1 MTNLLFTNFRPL
13 ALTSYLKK
21 RRGKSSYRGFLAIHR
36 DDIIALP
43 SSFSTWKNVDDFWAL
58 NFLKEAEKL
67 DKSAFDDLKERVRFF
82 LFCKG
87 RVTPRRIR
95 SDSGE
100 LLFLTNLGI
109 HPSSQ
114 FRRPKFVVGKSLLV
128 LEEELVMYLFL
139 LLNKKNALLIIS
151 SHNR

>member
-100 LLFLTNLGI
+100 LLSLTHLVSTQALNSGALNL
-109 HPSSQ
+109 
-114 FRRPKFVVGKSLLV
+114 LLV
-128 LEEELVMYLFL
+128 KVCWFWRRNWLCTFFYY
-139 LLNKKNALLIIS
+139 
-151 SHNR
+151 